1 MDDIPPRDTTT
12 APPSAGIELR
22 ETLLGARP
30 VYEGRYLR
38 VEERTVRLPDGREA
52 RREIVAPP
60 NAVGVLPITG
70 DGIVYLVRQY
80 RTALERAILEIPAG
94 ILEPG
99 EHPVHTARRECGEE
113 IGLSPARLD
122 PLFGYYHSVGFSTG
136 RIDVFLGRD
145 LQPAPHA
152 KPDGTEFIE
161 VVTMPFDEL
170 LDRVRRGEI
179 VDSKTLL
186 AALWYRTFLTQGR

>member
-1 MDDIPPRDTTT
+1 MDDIPPRDTPN
-12 APPSAGIELR
+12 ARPLAGGELR
-22 ETLLGARP
+22 ETLLAARP

-38 VEERTVRLPDGREA
+38 VEERTVRLPDGREG

-60 NAVGVLPITG
+60 NAVGVLPITDQG
-70 DGIVYLVRQY
+70 VVYLVRQY
-80 RTALERAILEIPAG
+80 RTALERTILEIPAG

-99 EHPVHTARRECGEE
+99 EDPEQTARRECGEE
-113 IGLSPARLD
+113 IGLSPARLE

-136 RIDVFLGRD
+136 RIEVFLGRD
-145 LQPAPHA
+145 LRPAPHA
-152 KPDGTEFIE
+152 KPDGTEFLE

-186 AALWYRTFLTQGR
+186 AATWYHAFYA

>member
-1 MDDIPPRDTTT
+1 MKLD
-12 APPSAGIELR
+12 
-22 ETLLGARP
+22 ETLIATRA

-38 VEERTVRLPDGREA
+38 AEERTVRLPDGREG
-52 RREIVAPP
+52 RREIIVPP
-60 NAVGVLPITG
+60 DAVGVLPIANSGT
-70 DGIVYLVRQY
+70 VYLVRQY
-80 RTALERAILEIPAG
+80 RTALGRTILEIPAG

-99 EHPVHTARRECGEE
+99 EHPIDTARRECGEE
-113 IGLSPARLD
+113 IGLTPQRLD

-136 RIDVFLGRD
+136 RIQVFLGRD

-161 VVTMPFDEL
+161 IVTLPFAEL
-170 LDRVRRGEI
+170 LDRVERGDI

-186 AALWYRTFLTQGR
+186 AALWYRTFLSRDQMTP

>member
-1 MDDIPPRDTTT
+1 MSGKLNESVI
-12 APPSAGIELR
+12 A
-22 ETLLGARP
+22 ART
-30 VYEGRYLR
+30 VYHGRYLR
-38 VEERTVRLPDGREA
+38 AEERTVRLPDGREA
-52 RREIVAPP
+52 RREIVVPP
-60 NAVGVLPITG
+60 NAVGVLPITD
-70 DGIVYLVRQY
+70 DGTVYLVRQY

-99 EHPVHTARRECGEE
+99 EDPEQTARRECGEE

-122 PLFGYYHSVGFSTG
+122 PLVGYYHSVGFSTG
-136 RIDVFLGRD
+136 RIEVFLGRD

-152 KPDGTEFIE
+152 EPDGTEFIE
-161 VVTMPFDEL
+161 VVTMPFEEL

-186 AALWYRTFLTQGR
+186 AALWYRAFVETTDR